1 MTDEHANVLRLLKY
15 VGPVFTFAILFNI
28 PKFFEATVK
37 FDEKSEDPDKP
48 HLAVTNFRL
57 NPDYAIYYNNWTRLA
72 ILGIIPAV
80 LLIFFNAKIYQ
91 DIRVSIFSSENR
103 GEYKYIW
110 LNSEV
115 S

>member
-37 FDEKSEDPDKP
+37 FDEKSEHPNKP
-48 HLAVTNFRL
+48 LLAVTNFRL

-80 LLIFFNAKIYQ
+80 L
-91 DIRVSIFSSENR
+91 IFSIN
-103 GEYKYIW
+103 IAI
-110 LNSEV
+110 V
-115 S
+115 Q